1 MYECER
7 RRGIKRKIF
16 TVLLFIIAVA
26 CTACAFA
33 ACFGT
38 HTLKYLADNGGYVE
52 GETTQY
58 VRDGEDGAAVT
69 AVAGWTY
76 AYRNNNVYY
85 APVYDYEVAYEHK
98 FGWSWYWD
106 RRHTDFETLA
116 PELNE
121 GQGIVWEHCKE
132 GDPPTL
138 IWWRQMNEEL
148 FGDIGDI

>member
-1 MYECER
+1 M
-7 RRGIKRKIF
+7 
-16 TVLLFIIAVA
+16 LFIIAVA

-58 VRDGEDGAAVT
+58 VRDGVDGAAVT

-98 FGWSWYWD
+98 YEAPWYRD
-106 RRHTDFETLA
+106 RQPTDFETLA

-121 GQGIVWEHCKE
+121 GQEAVVWEHCKE

-138 IWWRQMNEEL
+138 LWWRLMNEEL

>member
-1 MYECER
+1 M
-7 RRGIKRKIF
+7 KRKIF

-38 HTLKYLADNGGYVE
+38 HTLKYLADEGGYVE
-52 GETTQY
+52 GETMQY
-58 VRDGEDGAAVT
+58 VRDGEDGTAVT

-98 FGWSWYWD
+98 YEAPWYRD
-106 RRHTDFETLA
+106 RQPTDFETLA

-121 GQGIVWEHCKE
+121 GQEAVVWEHCKE

-138 IWWRQMNEEL
+138 LWWRQMNEEL

>member
-1 MYECER
+1 M
-7 RRGIKRKIF
+7 
-16 TVLLFIIAVA
+16 
-26 CTACAFA
+26 
-33 ACFGT
+33 
-38 HTLKYLADNGGYVE
+38 
-52 GETTQY
+52 QY

-98 FGWSWYWD
+98 YEAPWYRD
-106 RRHTDFETLA
+106 RQPTDFETLA

-121 GQGIVWEHCKE
+121 GQEAVVWEHCKE

-138 IWWRQMNEEL
+138 LWWRQMNEEL

>member
-1 MYECER
+1 MKC
-7 RRGIKRKIF
+7 KIF

-98 FGWSWYWD
+98 YEAPWYRD
-106 RRHTDFETLA
+106 RQPTDFETLA

-121 GQGIVWEHCKE
+121 GQEAVVWEHCKE

-138 IWWRQMNEEL
+138 LWWRQMNEEL